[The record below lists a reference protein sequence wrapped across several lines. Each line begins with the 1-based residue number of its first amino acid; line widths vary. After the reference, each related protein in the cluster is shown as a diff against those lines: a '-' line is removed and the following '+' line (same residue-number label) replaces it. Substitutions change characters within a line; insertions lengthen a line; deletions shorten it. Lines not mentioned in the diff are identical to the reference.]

1 MTFIRQRSIYIMLL
15 FLPEYETCCGF
26 KNQLVCVER
35 AVNGNS
41 GNYILKRDIFKF
53 VLLKTN

>member
-1 MTFIRQRSIYIMLL
+1 MGFIRQPVIYIRLL
-15 FLPEYETCCGF
+15 CLPECETCGF

-35 AVNGNS
+35 AVKGNS